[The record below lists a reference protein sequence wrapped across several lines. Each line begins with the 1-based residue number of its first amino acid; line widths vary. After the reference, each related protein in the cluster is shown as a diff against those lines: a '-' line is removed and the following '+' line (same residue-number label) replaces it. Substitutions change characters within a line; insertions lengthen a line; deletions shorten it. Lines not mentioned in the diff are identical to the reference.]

1 MFYFWFYFSLFLF
14 AWYTSKL
21 LKNKMTDQYWH
32 IPQVLFLFSVYL
44 MPFAYSFDFLYLP
57 KIFFLG
63 CQFPFLFNTS
73 INAYRKDELGSGWYK
88 HLGKYDWVSY
98 DQTVFLFA
106 FGLVGTIIY
115 GVFL

>member
-1 MFYFWFYFSLFLF
+1 
-14 AWYTSKL
+14 
-21 LKNKMTDQYWH
+21 MTDQYWH